1 MCLCVSVSLFLDT
14 AFFRF
19 YRRKSFWIK
28 VYNYSPLRN
37 WTNETNLC
45 CFRNY
50 FLFIVLP
57 FLSYF
62 WSWTYISWL
71 FGNNL
76 ILESKAVDGES
87 HWTSESSED
96 GKKFKKIKASF
107 SSLCPSE
114 WVKWDLWSS
123 GDGTFAVRSAPGMKW
138 ALMSDGGSVQ
148 MTWWRRSGLQT
159 ECESQWKAST
169 AVTSLFSF
177 YIFWSLKFFSQF
189 VRSQWTPLLLTAL
202 FWHTSQPISIW
213 KMLTSS
219 ADINARLGFWRTA
232 QECV

>member
-177 YIFWSLKFFSQF
+177 YIFWSLKFFFTVCSF
-189 VRSQWTPLLLTAL
+189 PVNSVVAYC
-202 FWHTSQPISIW
+202 SI
-213 KMLTSS
+213 L
-219 ADINARLGFWRTA
+219 AH
-232 QECV
+232 

>member
-1 MCLCVSVSLFLDT
+1 MSFCVSVCVCVCGEWEALFLDT

-159 ECESQWKAST
+159 ERESQWKAST
-169 AVTSLFSF
+169 AVTVSVFILYFLIFEVFFHSLFVPSELRCC
-177 YIFWSLKFFSQF
+177 SLLYSGTLVNQSAFG
-189 VRSQWTPLLLTAL
+189 RCLHHLLTA
-202 FWHTSQPISIW
+202 
-213 KMLTSS
+213 M
-219 ADINARLGFWRTA
+219 RG
-232 QECV
+232 

>member
-107 SSLCPSE
+107 SCLCPSE
-114 WVKWDLWSS
+114 KSKVGLMVQRRWYVCCPLCS
-123 GDGTFAVRSAPGMKW
+123 GDEVSTDVRWRQCTNDVVKAVWVTNWVWKPMK
-138 ALMSDGGSVQ
+138 SVHC
-148 MTWWRRSGLQT
+148 SHVSVFILYFLIF
-159 ECESQWKAST
+159 E
-169 AVTSLFSF
+169 VFFHSLFVPSELRCC
-177 YIFWSLKFFSQF
+177 SLLYSGTLVNQSAFG
-189 VRSQWTPLLLTAL
+189 RCLHHLLT
-202 FWHTSQPISIW
+202 S
-213 KMLTSS
+213 M
-219 ADINARLGFWRTA
+219 RG
-232 QECV
+232 